1 MRNIWGRFFPGFSEK
16 EDRRYDFS
24 QMEKWIEKVEL
35 LTLEAIHFFK
45 FKSVLSLEELLSMA
59 ENKHYSTFS
68 LYSEAELDKALKS
81 FKQNI
86 KNNFADTERVQW
98 TDENVM
104 IFFIKEQSILYMVQ
118 NRCFIWKCMILYIC
132 NERTLSQLRIM
143 IL

>member
-1 MRNIWGRFFPGFSEK
+1 
-16 EDRRYDFS
+16 
-24 QMEKWIEKVEL
+24 
-35 LTLEAIHFFK
+35 
-45 FKSVLSLEELLSMA
+45 MA

-118 NRCFIWKCMILYIC
+118 NRCFI
-132 NERTLSQLRIM
+132 
-143 IL
+143 